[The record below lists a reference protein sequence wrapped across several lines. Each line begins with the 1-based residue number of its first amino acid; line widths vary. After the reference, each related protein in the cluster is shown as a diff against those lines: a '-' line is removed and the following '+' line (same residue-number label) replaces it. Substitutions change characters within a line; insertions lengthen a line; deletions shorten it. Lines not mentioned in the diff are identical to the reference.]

1 MTPVRLEPAALRSRV
16 KHSTTEPLRSLPP
29 PSPPLPVW
37 LGGTIQLN
45 SDDITKL
52 QLYQPNIM
60 VNNKKLK
67 VLVTK
72 LWLRTKASKY
82 GQRQGVM
89 SNTNKWTDRGKSC
102 SCCLCWQSFWRQ
114 GYLQEA
120 YSINFSFD
128 VFPTLAQCSTNYI
141 FNPCPAEYA
150 EYINN
155 MTHSLQFC
163 FPDSTVPWFQ
173 LKQWILMLHGKQFRS
188 D

>member
-1 MTPVRLEPAALRSRV
+1 MSFEAYR
-16 KHSTTEPLRSLPP
+16 HSHSKFQPLW
-29 PSPPLPVW
+29 PLPVC
-37 LGGTIQLN
+37 LGGTIQLK

-60 VNNKKLK
+60 VNNKILK
-67 VLVTK
+67 ALVTK

-89 SNTNKWTDRGKSC
+89 SNTNEWTDRGKSC

-128 VFPTLAQCSTNYI
+128 VFPTLAQCSKNYI
-141 FNPCPAEYA
+141 FNPCPADKL
-150 EYINN
+150 I
-155 MTHSLQFC
+155 TWHIHFSSVFQ
-163 FPDSTVPWFQ
+163 TVQSHDFN
-173 LKQWILMLHGKQFRS
+173 
-188 D
+188 